1 MFGGWFGYVLLMR
14 CLGMFGVCSEGAL
27 GGDFENMWG
36 PLWEFWGCLVDVW
49 WVGLGDFFGWYLD
62 GVWTYVWGC
71 SGDVSSN
78 RLP

>member
-27 GGDFENMWG
+27 GGKFENMWG

-49 WVGLGDFFGWYLD
+49 WVGLGDFFG
-62 GVWTYVWGC
+62 
-71 SGDVSSN
+71 
-78 RLP
+78 